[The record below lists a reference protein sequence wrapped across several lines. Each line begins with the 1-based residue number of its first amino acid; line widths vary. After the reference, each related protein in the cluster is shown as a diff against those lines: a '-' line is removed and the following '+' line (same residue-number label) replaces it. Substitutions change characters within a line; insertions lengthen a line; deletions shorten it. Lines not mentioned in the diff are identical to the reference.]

1 MAEPK
6 KKAGIGG
13 VIVVVIIVGAFLIGL
28 YLTLTRGK
36 NEGKLEANVETSE
49 VSTLLDKDLKN
60 NYPGTVREVMKMYCR
75 ITQALYGEELEDD
88 EIEGLIDQL
97 RMLYADALLAEN
109 DRDTMIG
116 LARGE
121 IKHYNSNG
129 MTINSYHVEE
139 SGEITYYRNDNPP
152 RAIVDIY
159 FTIKHEDDKSFE
171 RSYEEFVLTQ
181 NSDGQWKILGWRLS
195 EE

>member
-6 KKAGIGG
+6 EKAGIGG
-13 VIVVVIIVGAFLIGL
+13 TIVVIIIVGAFIVGL

-36 NEGKLEANVETSE
+36 RENKFEPAVTTSE
-49 VSTLLDKDLKN
+49 ASNLLAKDLAA
-60 NYPGTVREVMKMYCR
+60 NYPGTAREVMKTYCR
-75 ITQALYGEELEDD
+75 ITQCLYSEELEDD
-88 EIEGLIDQL
+88 EIEKLIDQL
-97 RMLYADALLAEN
+97 RVLYSDELLAIN
-109 DRDTMIG
+109 DRDSMIS

-121 IKHYNSNG
+121 IKHYNSNN

-159 FTIKHEDDKSFE
+159 FTIKTDKEFS
-171 RSYEEFVLTQ
+171 RSYEEFVLIQ
-181 NSDGQWKILGWRLS
+181 NDDGQWKILGWRQS
-195 EE
+195 EG